1 MTDDEI
7 IDSLGKHAD
16 YNCDCCSTYCD
27 NGECGDCSVYLT
39 RCGLDLIKRQQ
50 EKISQLRDVIVAVK
64 TERTWYQRLFETS
77 RVEVIKEFAERLKQ
91 EGHIQL
97 PPTGYPIDED
107 DWIVSK
113 EDVDYIA
120 AEMIGESYA

>member
-50 EKISQLRDVIVAVK
+50 EKISQLKDVIVAVK

-77 RVEVIKEFAERLKQ
+77 RVEVIKEFVAKLNTKAFHDMNDGEAIVCCCDIAE
-91 EGHIQL
+91 
-97 PPTGYPIDED
+97 
-107 DWIVSK
+107 
-113 EDVDYIA
+113 IA
-120 AEMIGESYA
+120 AEIVGESYV

>member
-7 IDSLGKHAD
+7 IKALENSLTTKHIKLYLCDRDSNTSVVKATDILG
-16 YNCDCCSTYCD
+16 
-27 NGECGDCSVYLT
+27 
-39 RCGLDLIKRQQ
+39 LIKRQQ
-50 EKISQLRDVIVAVK
+50 EKISQLKDVIVAVK
-64 TERTWYQRLFETS
+64 TERTWYQKLFETS

-107 DWIVSK
+107 DWVVSK
-113 EDVDYIA
+113 EDVEYIA
-120 AEMIGESYA
+120 AEMIGESYD